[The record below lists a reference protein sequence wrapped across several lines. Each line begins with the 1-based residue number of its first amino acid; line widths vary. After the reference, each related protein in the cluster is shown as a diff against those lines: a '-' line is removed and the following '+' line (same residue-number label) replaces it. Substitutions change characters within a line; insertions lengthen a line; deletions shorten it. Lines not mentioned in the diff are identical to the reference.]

1 MGEPHL
7 RLKRDAPAGSSF
19 DTVQPNPEFTEM
31 LVGMGFPLELAQV
44 RTRCLL
50 RRSLPPSDVS
60 LVLLASLLRYRVSR
74 RSHPLFRLA
83 SWL

>member
-44 RTRCLL
+44 RPR
-50 RRSLPPSDVS
+50 PPEC
-60 LVLLASLLRYRVSR
+60 SLLRYRLTLALS
-74 RSHPLFRLA
+74 SLSAPLLVA
-83 SWL
+83 

>member
-44 RTRCLL
+44 RTRGLL
-50 RRSLPPSDVS
+50 GA
-60 LVLLASLLRYRVSR
+60 LASSE
-74 RSHPLFRLA
+74 
-83 SWL
+83 